1 MSSIEAMTSFKRSI
15 HLLYVPTLACNLG
28 CRYCYLGGQTGSAD
42 LAQDS
47 RRAVDTLQRAL
58 SAFIAAGVLPF
69 NVSLHGGEVTILP
82 ETVLD
87 GLFSAIQQHYQ
98 TYFDQLNALGHR
110 KSTPHIKTN
119 LFNFHKIYDL
129 LLQHKV
135 SISGSIDMPLSLHGD
150 YRRGRNGMSWL
161 DQTVENL
168 KLLGRYPQRKK
179 ISATFYQEHLHDLTA
194 IRDDIWHIHRQL
206 GFDMNNF
213 NIMFGFE
220 SALSRENNIS
230 GGALNLKQASGDEQV
245 GLYRY
250 LKAEF
255 ADGELGDGFRQN
267 WFDEFTPSYCTNSIN
282 CGERFFL
289 LQGDG
294 SVWSCVRGQGLVQF
308 CYGNILSDSVEQI
321 MDNARMRILAAHQ
334 RHGFDPQCRECP
346 WLHICHSGCPVVK
359 EQRGSGRSYTC
370 ELQKAIYMD
379 NPASYPPQGDIER
392 ASRGYMLDVH
402 PHLVTAEAPPPLQ
415 PQQVAQI
422 PDELLQS
429 KNALQ
434 QLIAADRELQALYSD
449 SAFELQINDT
459 CIGLQSQI
467 LSPERTLHTVSK
479 SERIRLRIRAAL
491 FQANCP
497 ELLRN
502 TLYIQ
507 LLRDTRVV
515 YGDEQR
521 SKQEH
526 VFTHQIF
533 HNHLQSDG
541 DFMTVDLTALLQM
554 YRGSYLPGVLNNLFF
569 TTSYLRDYHYLKQ
582 KSNAFYHIQ
591 AVNLPFQNFEFYWSD
606 L

>member
-28 CRYCYLGGQTGSAD
+28 CRYCYLGGQTWSAD

-69 NVSLHGGEVTILP
+69 NVSLHGGEVTVLP

-87 GLFSAIQQHYQ
+87 GLFSVIQQHYQ

-119 LFNFHKIYDL
+119 LFNFHKIHDL

-135 SISGSIDMPLSLHGD
+135 SISGSIDLPLSLHGD

-220 SALSRENNIS
+220 SALNRENNIS
-230 GGALNLKQASGDEQV
+230 SGALNLKQASGDEQV

-250 LKAEF
+250 LKGEF
-255 ADGELGDGFRQN
+255 ADSELGDGFRQN

-321 MDNARMRILAAHQ
+321 MDNARMRILAAQQ

-379 NPASYPPQGDIER
+379 NPASYPQQGDIER

-402 PHLVTAEAPPPLQ
+402 PHLVTAEAPQPLQ
-415 PQQVAQI
+415 PQQAAQI

-434 QLIAADRELQALYSD
+434 QLIAAGRELQALYSG

-459 CIGLQSQI
+459 RIGLQSQI
-467 LSPERTLHTVSK
+467 LSPARTLHTVSK
-479 SERIRLRIRAAL
+479 SDRIRLRIRAAL
-491 FQANCP
+491 FQANCT